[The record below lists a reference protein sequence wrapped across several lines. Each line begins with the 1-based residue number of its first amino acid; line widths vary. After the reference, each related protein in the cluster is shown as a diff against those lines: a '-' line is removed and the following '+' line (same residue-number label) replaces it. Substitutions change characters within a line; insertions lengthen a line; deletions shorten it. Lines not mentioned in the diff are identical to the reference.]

1 MPRFVIRRPG
11 EGAHVFELLG
21 ERPISIGRAKSSTL
35 VLDHGSVS
43 RQHALV
49 RATPEG
55 RWQIIDC
62 DSANGVR
69 VNGAKVEEINL
80 RPSDEIALGDYRLRF
95 EEPDVRGVAR
105 HDTCQLPKSVAQELT
120 QSAYSGTGTGITP
133 FESIPLPDVGRD
145 AELTERVS
153 SLERENRLLSILYRV
168 NRVLG
173 ELTTVGDIALRVL
186 DLVLEIEGAE
196 RGYAMLLH
204 DSSMGQSD
212 FSSGYEFQPALI
224 RYRRDTAGFDK
235 ERGQSLVM
243 SQSIVREAMRGGL
256 PLLIADAQSD
266 LRLVRSQS
274 VALAGIQSAICAPL
288 GTLDRRFGLLYV
300 DNLSQR
306 GMFTIDHL
314 NVFAVIAAQAGLAM
328 DRVRAHYQ
336 AGAVVPG
343 DNQALD

>member
-21 ERPISIGRAKSSTL
+21 ERPVSIGRAKSNTL

-62 DSANGVR
+62 DSSNGVR
-69 VNGAKVEEINL
+69 VNGATVAEITL
-80 RPSDEIALGDYRLRF
+80 RPNDEIALGDYRLRF
-95 EEPDVRGVAR
+95 EEPDVRGVAK

-120 QSAYSGTGTGITP
+120 QSAYSGTATGIAP
-133 FESIPLPDVGRD
+133 FESIPLPDLGRD
-145 AELTERVS
+145 ALADRVS
-153 SLERENRLLSILYRV
+153 ALERENRLLTILYRV

-212 FSSGYEFQPALI
+212 FSNGYEFQPALI
-224 RYRRDTAGFDK
+224 RYRRDTAGHDK

-243 SQSIVREAMRGGL
+243 SQSIVREAMHGGL
-256 PLLIADAQSD
+256 PLLIADAQAD
-266 LRLVRSQS
+266 LRLARSQS

-328 DRVRAHYQ
+328 DRVRARNQ
-336 AGAVVPG
+336 AGAVT
-343 DNQALD
+343 LEK

>member
-11 EGAHVFELLG
+11 EGPHVFELLG

-35 VLDHGSVS
+35 ILDHGSVS

-49 RATPEG
+49 RPTPEG

-69 VNGAKVEEINL
+69 VNGATVKEITL

-95 EEPDVRGVAR
+95 EEPDVRGVAK
-105 HDTCQLPKSVAQELT
+105 HDTRQLPKSVAQELT
-120 QSAYSGTGTGITP
+120 QSAYSGTATGFAP
-133 FESIPLPDVGRD
+133 FEKIPLPDAGSE
-145 AELTERVS
+145 AELRKRVS
-153 SLERENRLLSILYRV
+153 ALERENRLLTVLYRV
-168 NRVLG
+168 SRVLG
-173 ELTTVGDIALRVL
+173 ELTTVGDIALHVL
-186 DLVLEIEGAE
+186 DLVLEVEGAE

-204 DSSMGQSD
+204 DSSIGQTD
-212 FSSGYEFQPALI
+212 FSAGYEFEPALI
-224 RYRRDTAGFDK
+224 RYRRGTPGHDK

-266 LRLVRSQS
+266 LRLVHSQS
-274 VALAGIQSAICAPL
+274 AVLAGIQSAICAPL
-288 GTLDRRFGLLYV
+288 GTRDRRFGLLYV

-328 DRVRAHYQ
+328 DRVRARDQ
-336 AGAVVPG
+336 VGAGTLVEE
-343 DNQALD
+343 

>member
-11 EGAHVFELLG
+11 EGPHVFELLG

-62 DSANGVR
+62 DSANGVK
-69 VNGAKVEEINL
+69 VNRATVKEITL
-80 RPSDEIALGDYRLRF
+80 RPNDEIALGDYRLRF
-95 EEPDVRGVAR
+95 EEPDVHTVK

-120 QSAYSGTGTGITP
+120 QSAYSGTATGTGIVP
-133 FESIPLPDVGRD
+133 FENIPLPNVGRG
-145 AELTERVS
+145 AELAERVS
-153 SLERENRLLSILYRV
+153 ALERENQLLSILCRV
-168 NRVLG
+168 NRALG
-173 ELTTVGDIALRVL
+173 ELTTIGDIALYVL

-204 DSSMGQSD
+204 ESSMGQSD

-224 RYRRDTAGFDK
+224 RYRRDSAGHDE

-256 PLLIADAQSD
+256 PLLIVDAQSD
-266 LRLVRSQS
+266 LRLARSQS

-288 GTLDRRFGLLYV
+288 GTRDRRFGLLYV

-306 GMFTIDHL
+306 GTFTIDHL
-314 NVFAVIAAQAGLAM
+314 NVFAVIAVQAGLAM
-328 DRVRAHYQ
+328 DRVRVRNQ
-336 AGAVVPG
+336 AGTRT
-343 DNQALD
+343 LEK

>member
-11 EGAHVFELLG
+11 EGVHVFELLG

-49 RATPEG
+49 QATPEG

-69 VNGAKVEEINL
+69 VNGAKVEWITL

-120 QSAYSGTGTGITP
+120 QSAYSGTATGIAP
-133 FESIPLPDVGRD
+133 FESIPMPDVGRD
-145 AELTERVS
+145 AELAERVS

-173 ELTTVGDIALRVL
+173 ELTTVDDIALRVL

-224 RYRRDTAGFDK
+224 RYRNDTAGHDK

-266 LRLVRSQS
+266 LRLARSQS

-328 DRVRAHYQ
+328 DRVRAHNR
-336 AGAVVPG
+336 AGAVT
-343 DNQALD
+343 LEK

>member
-11 EGAHVFELLG
+11 EGPHVFELLG

-69 VNGAKVEEINL
+69 VNGATVKEITL

-95 EEPDVRGVAR
+95 EEPDVRGVAK

-120 QSAYSGTGTGITP
+120 QSAYSGTATGLTP
-133 FESIPLPDVGRD
+133 FEKIPLPDAASD
-145 AELTERVS
+145 AELRKRVS
-153 SLERENRLLSILYRV
+153 ALERENRLLTILYRV
-168 NRVLG
+168 SRVLG

-186 DLVLEIEGAE
+186 ELVLEVEGAE

-204 DSSMGQSD
+204 DSSIGQTD
-212 FSSGYEFQPALI
+212 FSNGYEFEPALI
-224 RYRRDTAGFDK
+224 RYRRDTAGRDE
-235 ERGQSLVM
+235 ERDQNLVM

-256 PLLIADAQSD
+256 PLLIADAPSD
-266 LRLVRSQS
+266 LRLVHSQS
-274 VALAGIQSAICAPL
+274 AALAGIQSAICAPL
-288 GTLDRRFGLLYV
+288 GTRDRRFGLLYV

-328 DRVRAHYQ
+328 DRVRTRDQ
-336 AGAVVPG
+336 VGAGTLEG
-343 DNQALD
+343 

>member
-1 MPRFVIRRPG
+1 MPRFVFRRPG
-11 EGAHVFELLG
+11 EGPHVFELLG

-62 DSANGVR
+62 DSANGVG
-69 VNGAKVEEINL
+69 VNGATVKEISL
-80 RPSDEIALGDYRLRF
+80 RPGDEIALGDYRLRF
-95 EEPDVRGVAR
+95 EEPDVRGVK

-120 QSAYSGTGTGITP
+120 QSAYSGTAKGTGIVP
-133 FESIPLPDVGRD
+133 FESIPLPNVGRG
-145 AELTERVS
+145 AELAERVFA
-153 SLERENRLLSILYRV
+153 LERENRLLTILYRA
-168 NRVLG
+168 NRALR
-173 ELTTVGDIALRVL
+173 ELTTLDDIALRAL

-204 DSSMGQSD
+204 ESSMGQSD

-224 RYRRDTAGFDK
+224 RYRRDTAGHDE

-243 SQSIVREAMRGGL
+243 SQSIVREAMRGGF
-256 PLLIADAQSD
+256 PLLITDAQSD
-266 LRLVRSQS
+266 VRLARSQS

-288 GTLDRRFGLLYV
+288 GTRDRRFGLLYV

-328 DRVRAHYQ
+328 DRVRARNE
-336 AGAVVPG
+336 AGAG
-343 DNQALD
+343 TLEK

>member
-11 EGAHVFELLG
+11 EGPHVFELLG

-62 DSANGVR
+62 DSANGVK
-69 VNGAKVEEINL
+69 VNRATVKEITL
-80 RPSDEIALGDYRLRF
+80 RPNDEIALGDYRLRF
-95 EEPDVRGVAR
+95 EEPDVHTVK

-120 QSAYSGTGTGITP
+120 QSAYSGTATGTGIVP
-133 FESIPLPDVGRD
+133 FENIPLPNVGRG
-145 AELTERVS
+145 AELAERVS
-153 SLERENRLLSILYRV
+153 ALERENQLLSILCRV
-168 NRVLG
+168 NRALG
-173 ELTTVGDIALRVL
+173 ELTTIGDIALYVL

-204 DSSMGQSD
+204 ESSMGQSD

-224 RYRRDTAGFDK
+224 RYRRDSAGHDE

-256 PLLIADAQSD
+256 PLLIVDAQSD
-266 LRLVRSQS
+266 LRLARSQS

-288 GTLDRRFGLLYV
+288 GIQDRRFGLLYV
-300 DNLSQR
+300 DNLSRR

-328 DRVRAHYQ
+328 DRVRVRNQ
-336 AGAVVPG
+336 AGTRT
-343 DNQALD
+343 LEK

>member
-43 RQHALV
+43 RQHAVV

-69 VNGAKVEEINL
+69 VNGAKVEEITL

-120 QSAYSGTGTGITP
+120 QSAYSGTAAGIAP
-133 FESIPLPDVGRD
+133 FEGIPLPDVGRD
-145 AELTERVS
+145 AELAERVS

-173 ELTTVGDIALRVL
+173 ELNTVGDIALRVL

-224 RYRRDTAGFDK
+224 RYRRDTEGYDK

-266 LRLVRSQS
+266 LRLARSQS
-274 VALAGIQSAICAPL
+274 AALAGIQSAICAPL

-328 DRVRAHYQ
+328 DRVRAHNQ
-336 AGAVVPG
+336 AGAVT
-343 DNQALD
+343 LEK

>member
-69 VNGAKVEEINL
+69 VNGAKVEEITL

-95 EEPDVRGVAR
+95 EEPDVRGVAK

-120 QSAYSGTGTGITP
+120 QSAYSGTATGIAP
-133 FESIPLPDVGRD
+133 FESIPLPDAGRD
-145 AELTERVS
+145 AELPERVS
-153 SLERENRLLSILYRV
+153 ALEQENRLPSILHRV
-168 NRVLG
+168 NRALG

-224 RYRRDTAGFDK
+224 RYRRDTAGHDK

-266 LRLVRSQS
+266 LRLARSQS

-328 DRVRAHYQ
+328 DRVRAHNR
-336 AGAVVPG
+336 AGAVT
-343 DNQALD
+343 LEK

>member
-21 ERPISIGRAKSSTL
+21 ERPISIGRAKSNTL

-55 RWQIIDC
+55 SWQIIDC

-69 VNGAKVEEINL
+69 VNRATVREITL
-80 RPSDEIALGDYRLRF
+80 RPNDEIALGDYRLRF
-95 EEPDVRGVAR
+95 EEPDVRGVVK

-120 QSAYSGTGTGITP
+120 QSAYSGTATGAGIVP
-133 FESIPLPDVGRD
+133 FESIPLPGVGPSAQLAGRGS
-145 AELTERVS
+145 A
-153 SLERENRLLSILYRV
+153 LEQENGLLSILYRA

-173 ELTTVGDIALRVL
+173 ELTTVGDIALHVL
-186 DLVLEIEGAE
+186 DLVLEIDGAE
-196 RGYAMLLH
+196 RGYVMLLH
-204 DSSMGQSD
+204 ESSMDRSD

-224 RYRRDTAGFDK
+224 RYRGDKAGHDK
-235 ERGQSLVM
+235 DRGQSLVM
-243 SQSIVREAMRGGL
+243 SQSIVREAMREGL

-266 LRLVRSQS
+266 LRLARSQS
-274 VALAGIQSAICAPL
+274 AALAGIQSAICAPL
-288 GTLDRRFGLLYV
+288 GTRDRRFGLLYV

-314 NVFAVIAAQAGLAM
+314 NVFAVIAARAGLAM
-328 DRVRAHYQ
+328 DRVRAVPMD
-336 AGAVVPG
+336 AGVRRFLP
-343 DNQALD
+343 

>member
-11 EGAHVFELLG
+11 EGPHVFELLS

-49 RATPEG
+49 RTTPEG

-62 DSANGVR
+62 DSANGVK
-69 VNGAKVEEINL
+69 VNGATVKQITL
-80 RPSDEIALGDYRLRF
+80 RPSDEIALGDYCLRF

-105 HDTCQLPKSVAQELT
+105 HETSQLPKSIAQELT
-120 QSAYSGTGTGITP
+120 QSAYSGAATGLAP
-133 FESIPLPDVGRD
+133 FEKTPLPDVARD
-145 AELTERVS
+145 AKLAERVS
-153 SLERENRLLSILYRV
+153 ALERENRLLTILYRV
-168 NRVLG
+168 SRALG
-173 ELTTVGDIALRVL
+173 ELTTMDDIALRVL

-204 DSSMGQSD
+204 ESSMGQSD

-224 RYRRDTAGFDK
+224 RYRRHTPGDEK
-235 ERGQSLVM
+235 ERGLSLVM

-266 LRLVRSQS
+266 IRLAGSQS
-274 VALAGIQSAICAPL
+274 VALAGIQSAVCAPL
-288 GTLDRRFGLLYV
+288 GIQDLRFGLLYV
-300 DNLSQR
+300 DNLSRR

-328 DRVRAHYQ
+328 DRVRARDQ
-336 AGAVVPG
+336 AGVG
-343 DNQALD
+343 TLEE

>member
-1 MPRFVIRRPG
+1 MPRFVFRRPG
-11 EGAHVFELLG
+11 EGPHVFELLG

-69 VNGAKVEEINL
+69 VNGATVKEKTL

-95 EEPDVRGVAR
+95 EEPDVRGVAK

-120 QSAYSGTGTGITP
+120 QSAYSGAATGLAP
-133 FESIPLPDVGRD
+133 FEKISLPEVGRD
-145 AELTERVS
+145 AKLAERVS
-153 SLERENRLLSILYRV
+153 ALERENRLLTILYRV
-168 NRVLG
+168 NRALG
-173 ELTTVGDIALRVL
+173 ELATVDDIALRVL

-224 RYRRDTAGFDK
+224 RYRRDTAGHDE

-266 LRLVRSQS
+266 VRLAGSQS

-288 GTLDRRFGLLYV
+288 GIQDRRFGLLYV
-300 DNLSQR
+300 DNLSRR

-328 DRVRAHYQ
+328 DRVRARDQ
-336 AGAVVPG
+336 VGA
-343 DNQALD
+343 ATLEE

>member
-1 MPRFVIRRPG
+1 MPRFVFRRPG
-11 EGAHVFELLG
+11 EGPHVFELLG

-35 VLDHGSVS
+35 ILDHGSVS

-49 RATPEG
+49 RPTPEG

-69 VNGAKVEEINL
+69 VNGATVKEITL
-80 RPSDEIALGDYRLRF
+80 HPSDEIALGDYRLRF
-95 EEPDVRGVAR
+95 EEPDVRGVAK

-120 QSAYSGTGTGITP
+120 QSAYSGAAKGIAP
-133 FESIPLPDVGRD
+133 SEIIPLPHVGRD
-145 AELTERVS
+145 ADLTERVS
-153 SLERENRLLSILYRV
+153 ALERENRLLTILYRA
-168 NRVLG
+168 NRALC
-173 ELTTVGDIALRVL
+173 ELTTVDDIALRVL

-204 DSSMGQSD
+204 ESSMGQSD

-224 RYRRDTAGFDK
+224 RYRRDAAGHDE
-235 ERGQSLVM
+235 ERGQNLVM
-243 SQSIVREAMRGGL
+243 SQSIVREAMRGAL

-266 LRLVRSQS
+266 VRLARSQS

-288 GTLDRRFGLLYV
+288 GTRDRRFGLLYV

-306 GMFTIDHL
+306 GMFRIDHL

-328 DRVRAHYQ
+328 DRVGARNQ
-336 AGAVVPG
+336 AGAG
-343 DNQALD
+343 TFDEK

>member
-11 EGAHVFELLG
+11 EGPHVFELLA

-69 VNGAKVEEINL
+69 VNGAKVEEITL

-95 EEPDVRGVAR
+95 EEPDVRGVAK

-120 QSAYSGTGTGITP
+120 QSAYSGTATGLTP
-133 FESIPLPDVGRD
+133 FEKIPLPDAASD
-145 AELTERVS
+145 AELRKRVS
-153 SLERENRLLSILYRV
+153 ALERENRLLTILYRV
-168 NRVLG
+168 SRVLG
-173 ELTTVGDIALRVL
+173 ELTTVGDIALHVL
-186 DLVLEIEGAE
+186 DLVLEVEGAE

-224 RYRRDTAGFDK
+224 RYRRDTAGYDK

-266 LRLVRSQS
+266 LRLARSQS
-274 VALAGIQSAICAPL
+274 AVLAGIQSAICAPL
-288 GTLDRRFGLLYV
+288 GTRDRRFGLLYV

-328 DRVRAHYQ
+328 DRVRARNQ
-336 AGAVVPG
+336 AGAG
-343 DNQALD
+343 TLEK

>member
-11 EGAHVFELLG
+11 ERPHVFELLG

-49 RATPEG
+49 RAAPEG

-62 DSANGVR
+62 DSTNGVR
-69 VNGAKVEEINL
+69 VNGAMVKEITL

-95 EEPDVRGVAR
+95 EEPDVRGVAK

-120 QSAYSGTGTGITP
+120 QSAYSGIATGIGP
-133 FESIPLPDVGRD
+133 FENIPLPDVERD
-145 AELTERVS
+145 AELAERVS
-153 SLERENRLLSILYRV
+153 ALERENRLLTILYRV
-168 NRVLG
+168 NRALG

-186 DLVLEIEGAE
+186 NLVLEIEGAE

-204 DSSMGQSD
+204 ESSMGQSD
-212 FSSGYEFQPALI
+212 FSGGYEFQPALI
-224 RYRRDTAGFDK
+224 RYRRDPTEDEE

-243 SQSIVREAMRGGL
+243 SQSIVREAMHGGL

-266 LRLVRSQS
+266 VRLARSQS

-288 GTLDRRFGLLYV
+288 GTRDRRFGLLYV

-306 GMFTIDHL
+306 GRFTIHHL

-328 DRVRAHYQ
+328 DRVRARNQ
-336 AGAVVPG
+336 AGAVT
-343 DNQALD
+343 LEK

>member
-11 EGAHVFELLG
+11 EGPHVFELLG

-62 DSANGVR
+62 DSANGVI
-69 VNGAKVEEINL
+69 VNRATVKEITL
-80 RPSDEIALGDYRLRF
+80 RPNDEIALGDYRLRF
-95 EEPDVRGVAR
+95 EEPNVHSVK

-120 QSAYSGTGTGITP
+120 QSAYSGTATGTGIVP
-133 FESIPLPDVGRD
+133 FENIPLPNVGRG
-145 AELTERVS
+145 AELAERVS
-153 SLERENRLLSILYRV
+153 ALERENQLLSILCRV
-168 NRVLG
+168 NRALG
-173 ELTTVGDIALRVL
+173 ELTTIGDIALYVL

-204 DSSMGQSD
+204 ESSMGQSD

-224 RYRRDTAGFDK
+224 RYRRDSAGHDE

-256 PLLIADAQSD
+256 PLLIVDAQSD
-266 LRLVRSQS
+266 LRLARSQS

-288 GTLDRRFGLLYV
+288 GTRDRRFGLLYV

-306 GMFTIDHL
+306 GTFTIDHL
-314 NVFAVIAAQAGLAM
+314 NAFAVIAAQAGLAM
-328 DRVRAHYQ
+328 DRVRVRNQ
-336 AGAVVPG
+336 AGTRT
-343 DNQALD
+343 LEK

>member
-11 EGAHVFELLG
+11 EGPHVFELLG

-35 VLDHGSVS
+35 ILDHGSVS

-49 RATPEG
+49 RPTPEG

-69 VNGAKVEEINL
+69 VNGATVKEITL

-95 EEPDVRGVAR
+95 EEPDVRGVAK
-105 HDTCQLPKSVAQELT
+105 HDTRQLPKSVAQELT
-120 QSAYSGTGTGITP
+120 QSAYSGTATGLAP
-133 FESIPLPDVGRD
+133 FEKIPLPDAGSE
-145 AELTERVS
+145 AELRKRVS
-153 SLERENRLLSILYRV
+153 ALERENRLLTILYRV
-168 NRVLG
+168 SRVLG
-173 ELTTVGDIALRVL
+173 ELTTVGDIALHVL
-186 DLVLEIEGAE
+186 DLVLEVEGAE
-196 RGYAMLLH
+196 RGYAMLLR
-204 DSSMGQSD
+204 DSSIGQTD
-212 FSSGYEFQPALI
+212 FSAGYEFEPALI
-224 RYRRDTAGFDK
+224 RYRRDTPGHDK

-266 LRLVRSQS
+266 LRLVHSQS
-274 VALAGIQSAICAPL
+274 AVLAGIQSAICAPL
-288 GTLDRRFGLLYV
+288 GTRDRRFGLLYV

-314 NVFAVIAAQAGLAM
+314 SVFAVIAAQAGLAM
-328 DRVRAHYQ
+328 DRVRARDQ
-336 AGAVVPG
+336 VGAGTLVEE
-343 DNQALD
+343 